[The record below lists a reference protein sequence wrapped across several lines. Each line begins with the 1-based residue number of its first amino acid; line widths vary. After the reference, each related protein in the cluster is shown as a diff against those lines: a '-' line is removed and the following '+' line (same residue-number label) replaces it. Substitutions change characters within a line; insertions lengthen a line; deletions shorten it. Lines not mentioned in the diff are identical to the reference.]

1 MLKKQLI
8 CLNLKQIITFYKIQ
22 ELKFKN
28 NTLLIYK
35 GLPKHIR
42 VGNLILVKLS
52 KQTCFTLRS
61 STMAFNQSYNTAK
74 PVMSTIETNK
84 VLKNTY
90 FLLAMTLAFSAVTA
104 GISMALQL
112 PYFMGLVFTLV
123 SFGLLFVVNKKAD
136 SASGVFWVFAF
147 TGLMGAGLGPL
158 LNHYAAMPN
167 GPMLIMQALG
177 STALIFF
184 GLSAYA
190 LNTKKDFSF
199 MGGFLTVGLIVVIV
213 ASIVNIFVG
222 SSLMFM
228 VLNAAVVLIMS
239 GLILFD
245 TSRIING
252 GETNYIR
259 ATVSLYLNVY
269 NLFTSL
275 LALLGA
281 SDD

>member
-1 MLKKQLI
+1 
-8 CLNLKQIITFYKIQ
+8 
-22 ELKFKN
+22 
-28 NTLLIYK
+28 
-35 GLPKHIR
+35 
-42 VGNLILVKLS
+42 
-52 KQTCFTLRS
+52 
-61 STMAFNQSYNTAK
+61 MAFNHSYNTAK

-112 PYFMGLVFTLV
+112 PYFMGIVFTLV

-147 TGLMGAGLGPL
+147 TGCMGAGLGPL
-158 LNHYAAMPN
+158 LNYYAAMPN

-177 STALIFF
+177 STALIFL

-199 MGGFLTVGLIVVIV
+199 MGGFLTVGLLVVIV
-213 ASIVNIFVG
+213 ASIVNIFIG

-259 ATVSLYLNVY
+259 ATVALYLNVY

-275 LALLGA
+275 LHLLGA